1 MYCMPLNPK
10 QRAHLRA
17 LAHHRHVIVTVG
29 TAGVTEPV
37 LAEIDKALAHH
48 ELLKIR
54 LPAGERTKREDMLS
68 EIGETLE
75 AEVVQSIGRVGVLYR
90 RGEKPKITVPD

>member
-1 MYCMPLNPK
+1 MPLTTK
-10 QRAHLRA
+10 QKAHLRA
-17 LAHHRHVIVTVG
+17 LAHHRRVIVTVG

-37 LAEIDKALAHH
+37 LGEIDKALARH

-54 LPAGERTKREDMLS
+54 LPAGERAKREDMLS

-90 RGEKPKITVPD
+90 RGEKPRITIPD